1 VNAAVTR
8 SSPFHVLAGVLWRLL
23 VAGVVLLALYVAAGR
38 ALMGNV
44 SALQPQLLAALN
56 ERLPFTLSASSVS
69 GRMEAFSPELV
80 FTDLRLA
87 FPGEAIEP
95 VQLARGSLRL
105 APLRSLLTQSPQ
117 ASFVTLSGLSVEL
130 DQDEA
135 GRLRLRGFGVP
146 GDDGGLRDWLA
157 SFLPRVRAVVLEDN
171 RVLLHRPGAQGRRA
185 RLDLTLKR
193 SGSARTLDA
202 RIETAAGN
210 QATLH
215 AEGIGNPLALAS
227 WRGDVFLAVE
237 AERLERLFDWLPETV
252 PARVAGRGS
261 VQLWLQQAGGRSD
274 LRLSLAGDNLL
285 LEGAGAGGEGGWR
298 VPLASLAMD
307 AALVEGQDQDSWTL
321 HASDL
326 SLAQGGRHWLLPRAQ
341 FDLRGDS
348 LRVRSGE
355 FRLDGIDSFLASLPS
370 MPPGLADALAVLAP
384 RGDVRALELTLD
396 DLRAPGDAWELT
408 ARVDDL
414 AVESWRG
421 APGAA
426 GADAFLRLYPGGGT
440 VRVDSEDLV
449 LAFPKVYREP
459 LAYDAVYGDLAL
471 SWDAEQL
478 WIRSGLLEARGEEGT
493 ARALLGLHIPFTR
506 TVVGPA
512 MELLVGLGDSRAR
525 YRDKYLPYRLPGT
538 LRRWLAEAI
547 GPGRVVT
554 GGFAWRGSLRGSNYE
569 HLTVQLHFDIE
580 DATVAFDP
588 AWPPLEDFAGR
599 LVIDDTRVSAWGE
612 RGELGGHRVERLS
625 AEAWRGEAGERVL
638 AVAATLAGDA
648 GDGLAVVKA
657 SPLAAMTGNVVEGW
671 SAAGPVRTVLD
682 LRIPL
687 DDRSEPRVAVDA
699 SADGALLR
707 VQPGGL
713 VFENIDGR
721 VRYASGTGFSSDD
734 LAGTLWGSP
743 VSASLSQA
751 DAEAP
756 LALRFA
762 GKGLPMA
769 ALFEWLQLDVPALA
783 SGQADAFGQLLLR
796 REEPARLTLASDLAG
811 VALAL
816 PAPWGKAAGV
826 PRSLAVDL
834 AMARDGVAV
843 DLALG
848 DRLAGRLTIADGA
861 LRGGNLRLEADW
873 LQGALD
879 LGGPVP
885 RLLLDYLDLA
895 GLPEQGGDADF
906 DATYRALRP
915 VGIDILEL
923 RREGE
928 PIGHLA
934 FELDR
939 DAGAIVARGVRG
951 ELFGLRSRSE
961 EGGVLRWA
969 GGEGAPG
976 EGAPGE
982 TQFAIDV
989 AFDDL
994 GPVLVA
1000 LGYAPTLVTDNGS
1013 ASADLRWSGSPRSL
1027 ALETLEGA
1035 IAVEA
1040 RDGRLLEAK
1049 GSAGALKVLSLLNL
1063 AEILRGLSLSHM
1075 FESGIPF
1082 DRAASEFRFR
1092 RGTVDIPALT
1102 LRGAASAFEFSGVT
1116 RLAASE
1122 PAIEGELVVT
1132 LPVANNLPWV
1142 AALAGGLPVAAG
1154 VYVVSKVFE
1163 KQVKRMSSGVYEV
1176 SGPLGS
1182 PEVRL
1187 RRIFDDSASVPV
1199 GPNDGL
1205 AADPQGTAGV
1215 SMAPDPNSPPDPNAA
1230 RGEDGVTPAAPD
1242 PNRVTAEAG
1251 ASGLP

>member
-1 VNAAVTR
+1 MTR
-8 SSPFHVLAGVLWRLL
+8 SSPFHVLAGALWRLL

-105 APLRSLLTQSPQ
+105 APLRSLLTRSPQ

-135 GRLRLRGFGVP
+135 GHLRLRGFGVP

-157 SFLPRVRAVVLEDN
+157 SFLPRVRALVLEDN
-171 RVLLHRPGAQGRRA
+171 RVLLHRPDAQGRRA
-185 RLDLTLKR
+185 RLDLTLRR

-202 RIETAAGN
+202 RIETAVGN
-210 QATLH
+210 AATLH
-215 AEGIGNPLALAS
+215 AEGIGNPLSPAT
-227 WRGDVFLAVE
+227 WRGDVFLALE
-237 AERLERLFDWLPETV
+237 AERLERLFDWLPVTV
-252 PARVAGRGS
+252 PVRAAGRAG

-285 LEGAGAGGEGGWR
+285 LEGGGGGWR

-307 AALVEGQDQDSWTL
+307 AALVEGGEGWTL

-370 MPPGLADALAVLAP
+370 MPPRLADALGVLAP
-384 RGDVRALELTLD
+384 RGDVRALEFSLD
-396 DLRAPGDAWELT
+396 DLRAPGRGWELT

-426 GADAFLRLYPGGGT
+426 GADAFVRLYPGGGD
-440 VRVDSEDLV
+440 VRIDSEGLV

-459 LAYDAVYGDLAL
+459 LAYDTVHGDLRL
-471 SWDAEQL
+471 RWDPEQL
-478 WIRSGLLEARGEEGT
+478 WIRSGLLEASGEEGT
-493 ARALLGLHIPFTR
+493 ARALLGLHIPFSR
-506 TVVGPA
+506 TTVGPA

-525 YRDKYLPYRLPGT
+525 YRDKYLPYRLPAT
-538 LRRWLAEAI
+538 LRRWLADAI

-554 GGFAWRGSLRGSNYE
+554 GGFAWRGSLLEGNYD
-569 HLTVQLHFDIE
+569 HLTVQLHFDVE

-588 AWPPLEDFAGR
+588 AWPPLEVFAGR
-599 LVIDDTRVSAWGE
+599 LVIDDSRVSVWGE
-612 RGELGGHRVERLS
+612 RGEIAGNRLERLS
-625 AEAWRGEAGERVL
+625 AEAWRGDAGERVL

-657 SPLAAMTGNVVEGW
+657 SPLAAMTGGVVDGW
-671 SAAGPVRTVLD
+671 SAAGPVRTLLD

-687 DDRSEPRVAVDA
+687 DDRSEPVVTVDA

-713 VFENIDGR
+713 VFENLSGR
-721 VRYASGTGFSSDD
+721 VGYASGSGFSSDD
-734 LAGTLWGSP
+734 LVGTLWGSP

-751 DAEAP
+751 GADAP

-769 ALFEWLQLDVPALA
+769 ALFDWLQLDIPAVA
-783 SGQADAFGQLLLR
+783 SGEADAFGDLLLR
-796 REEPARLTLASDLAG
+796 RDQPARLTLASDLTG

-816 PAPWGKAAGV
+816 PAPWGKTAAE

-834 AMARDGVAV
+834 RLARERIAV

-848 DRLAGRLTIADGA
+848 DRVAGRLDLADGA
-861 LRGGNLRLEADW
+861 LSGGNLRLEADW
-873 LQGALD
+873 LQGALE

-885 RLLLDYLDLA
+885 RLLLDYLDLD
-895 GLPEQGGDADF
+895 GLPEQAGEADF
-906 DATYRALRP
+906 DAAYRVLRP
-915 VGIDILEL
+915 VGVDILEL
-923 RREGE
+923 RRAGE
-928 PIGHLA
+928 RVGHLA

-939 DAGAIVARGVRG
+939 EADAIVARGIRG

-969 GGEGAPG
+969 A
-976 EGAPGE
+976 GE

-994 GPVLVA
+994 GQVLLA

-1013 ASADLRWSGSPRSL
+1013 ASADLRWSGSPRAL
-1027 ALETLEGA
+1027 ALATLAGTV
-1035 IAVEA
+1035 AVEG

-1082 DRAASEFRFR
+1082 ERAASEFRFR
-1092 RGTVDIPALT
+1092 RGSMEISALT

-1122 PAIEGELVVT
+1122 PSIEGELVVT

-1182 PEVRL
+1182 PDVRL
-1187 RRIFDDSASVPV
+1187 RRIFDDSASIPV
-1199 GPNDGL
+1199 
-1205 AADPQGTAGV
+1205 
-1215 SMAPDPNSPPDPNAA
+1215 DPNGERILDPNAAPGAPTASDGPPDPNAA
-1230 RGEDGVTPAAPD
+1230 RGDAGPVPTPAIPPD
-1242 PNRVTAEAG
+1242 PNAAPAG
-1251 ASGLP
+1251 ASDTR

>member
-1 VNAAVTR
+1 MTR
-8 SSPFHVLAGVLWRLL
+8 SSPFHLLAGALWRLL

-44 SALQPQLLAALN
+44 STLQPQLLAALN
-56 ERLPFTLSASSVS
+56 DRLPFSLSASSVR
-69 GRMEAFSPELV
+69 GRMEGFSPELV

-105 APLRSLLTQSPQ
+105 APLRSLLTRSPQ

-135 GRLRLRGFGVP
+135 GHLHLRGFGVP

-157 SFLPRVRAVVLEDN
+157 SFLPRVRALVLEGN
-171 RVLLHRPGAQGRRA
+171 RVLLHRPAGEGRRA

-202 RIETAAGN
+202 RIETAVGN

-215 AEGIGNPLALAS
+215 AEGIGNPLSLAS

-237 AERLERLFDWLPETV
+237 AERLERVFDWLPVSV
-252 PARVAGRGS
+252 PARATGRAG

-274 LRLSLAGDNLL
+274 LRLSLAGNNLL
-285 LEGAGAGGEGGWR
+285 LEDGDGGWR

-307 AALVEGQDQDSWTL
+307 AALVERQDGWTL

-370 MPPGLADALAVLAP
+370 MPARLADALGVLAP
-384 RGDVRALELTLD
+384 RGQVRALELTLD
-396 DLRAPGDAWELT
+396 DLRAPGNSWELT
-408 ARVDDL
+408 TRVDDL

-426 GADAFLRLYPGGGT
+426 GADAFVRLYPGGGD
-440 VRVDSEDLV
+440 VRIDSEGLV

-459 LAYDAVYGDLAL
+459 LAYEAVHGDLRL

-478 WIRSGLLEARGEEGT
+478 WIRSGLLEASGEEGT
-493 ARALLGLHIPFTR
+493 ARALLGLHVPFTR
-506 TVVGPA
+506 TAVGPA
-512 MELLVGLGDSRAR
+512 MELLVGLGDSRTR

-538 LRRWLAEAI
+538 LRRWLATAI

-554 GGFAWRGSLRGSNYE
+554 GGFAWRGSLRKRNYD
-569 HLTVQLHFDIE
+569 HLTVQLHFDVE
-580 DATVAFDP
+580 EATVAFDP

-612 RGELGGHRVERLS
+612 RGELGGNRLERLS

-638 AVAATLAGDA
+638 AVAATLTGDA

-657 SPLAAMTGNVVEGW
+657 SPLAAMTGGVIEGW

-687 DDRSEPRVAVDA
+687 DDRSEPVVAVDA
-699 SADGALLR
+699 SAEEALLR

-713 VFENIDGR
+713 VFEKLSGR
-721 VRYASGTGFSSDD
+721 VGYASGSGFSSDG

-751 DAEAP
+751 DAGAP

-762 GKGLPMA
+762 GKGVPVA
-769 ALFEWLQLDVPALA
+769 ALFDWLQLDLPALA
-783 SGQADAFGQLLLR
+783 SGEADAFGDLLLR
-796 REEPARLTLASDLAG
+796 RDQPARLTLASDLNG

-816 PAPWGKAAGV
+816 PAPWGKTAEE

-834 AMARDGVAV
+834 RLARDRVAV

-848 DRLAGRLTIADGA
+848 DRVAGRLDLADGA
-861 LRGGNLRLEADW
+861 LSGGSLRLESDW

-895 GLPEQGGDADF
+895 GLPEQTGEADF
-906 DATYRALRP
+906 DAAYRALRP
-915 VGIDILEL
+915 VAVAILEL
-923 RREGE
+923 RRAGEGV
-928 PIGHLA
+928 GHLA

-961 EGGVLRWA
+961 GGGVLRWA
-969 GGEGAPG
+969 GAEGA
-976 EGAPGE
+976 AGE

-994 GPVLVA
+994 GRVLVA

-1013 ASADLRWSGSPRSL
+1013 ASADLRWTGSPRAL
-1027 ALETLEGA
+1027 ALQALEGEL
-1035 IAVEA
+1035 AVEA
-1040 RDGRLLEAK
+1040 RDGRLLEAR
-1049 GSAGALKVLSLLNL
+1049 GSAGALKVFSLLNL
-1063 AEILRGLSLSHM
+1063 AEIFRGLSLSHM

-1082 DRAASEFRFR
+1082 DRAVSEFRFR
-1092 RGTVDIPALT
+1092 RGTMEIPALT

-1122 PAIEGELVVT
+1122 PSIEGELVVT

-1182 PEVRL
+1182 PDVRL
-1187 RRIFDDSASVPV
+1187 RRIFDDSASIPV
-1199 GPNDGL
+1199 DPNGVR
-1205 AADPQGTAGV
+1205 ADDPNASPGAPT
-1215 SMAPDPNSPPDPNAA
+1215 APDPNGPPDPNTVRLDQRRVPPGNAP
-1230 RGEDGVTPAAPD
+1230 PAA
-1242 PNRVTAEAG
+1242 
-1251 ASGLP
+1251 ASGPG

>member
-1 VNAAVTR
+1 VTR
-8 SSPFHVLAGVLWRLL
+8 NSPFHVLAGALWRLL
-23 VAGVVLLALYVAAGR
+23 VAAVVLLALYVAAGR

-130 DQDEA
+130 DQDES
-135 GRLRLRGFGVP
+135 GHLRLRGFGVP

-157 SFLPRVRAVVLEDN
+157 SFLPRVRALVLEDN
-171 RVLLHRPGAQGRRA
+171 RVLLHRPDAQGRRA
-185 RLDLTLKR
+185 SLDLTLKR

-202 RIETAAGN
+202 RIETVVGN
-210 QATLH
+210 AATLH
-215 AEGIGNPLALAS
+215 AEGIGNPLAPES

-237 AERLERLFDWLPETV
+237 AERLERLFDWLPLTV
-252 PARVAGRGS
+252 PVRAAGRAG

-285 LEGAGAGGEGGWR
+285 LEGGDGGWR
-298 VPLASLAMD
+298 VPLAALAMD
-307 AALVEGQDQDSWTL
+307 AALVEGQDGWTL

-355 FRLDGIDSFLASLPS
+355 FRLDGIDGFLASLPS
-370 MPPGLADALAVLAP
+370 MPPRLADALGVLAP
-384 RGDVRALELTLD
+384 RGEVRALELTLD
-396 DLRAPGDAWELT
+396 DLRAPGRGWELT

-426 GADAFLRLYPGGGT
+426 GADAFVRLYPGGGG
-440 VRVDSEDLV
+440 VRIDSEGLV

-459 LAYDAVYGDLAL
+459 LAYDAVHGDLRL
-471 SWDAEQL
+471 RWDAEQL
-478 WIRSGLLEARGEEGT
+478 WIRSGLLEASGDEGT

-506 TVVGPA
+506 TPVGPA
-512 MELLVGLGDSRAR
+512 MKLLVGLGDSRAR

-538 LRRWLAEAI
+538 LRRWLADAI

-554 GGFAWRGSLRGSNYE
+554 GGFAWRGSLLPRNYD
-569 HLTVQLHFDIE
+569 HLTVQLHFDVE

-599 LVIDDTRVSAWGE
+599 LVIDDSRVSAWGE
-612 RGELGGHRVERLS
+612 HGELAGNRVEHLS

-657 SPLAAMTGNVVEGW
+657 SPLAAMTGGVVDGW
-671 SAAGPVRTVLD
+671 SAAGPLRTLLD

-687 DDRSEPRVAVDA
+687 DDRSEPVVAVDT

-713 VFENIDGR
+713 VFENLSGR
-721 VRYASGTGFSSDD
+721 VGYASGSGFSSDD

-751 DAEAP
+751 DAGAP

-769 ALFEWLQLDVPALA
+769 ALFDWLQLELPALA
-783 SGQADAFGQLLLR
+783 SGEADAFGDLLLR
-796 REEPARLTLASDLAG
+796 RDQPARLTLASDLTG
-811 VALAL
+811 VTLAL
-816 PAPWGKAAGV
+816 PAPWGKAADE
-826 PRSLAVDL
+826 PRSLAVNL
-834 AMARDGVAV
+834 RLARDRVAL

-848 DRLAGRLTIADGA
+848 DRVAGRLDLADGA
-861 LRGGNLRLEADW
+861 LSGGNLRLEADW

-879 LGGPVP
+879 FGGPVP
-885 RLLLDYLDLA
+885 RLLLDYLDLD
-895 GLPEQGGDADF
+895 GLPEQAGEADF
-906 DATYRALRP
+906 DAAYRALRP
-915 VGIDILEL
+915 VGVDILEL
-923 RREGE
+923 RRAGE
-928 PIGHLA
+928 RLGHLA

-939 DAGAIVARGVRG
+939 EADAIVARGIRG

-969 GGEGAPG
+969 AD
-976 EGAPGE
+976 E

-994 GPVLVA
+994 GQVLLA

-1013 ASADLRWSGSPRSL
+1013 ASADLRWSGSPRAL
-1027 ALETLEGA
+1027 ALATLAGTV
-1035 IAVEA
+1035 AVEG

-1082 DRAASEFRFR
+1082 ERAASEFRFR
-1092 RGTVDIPALT
+1092 RGSMEIPALT

-1122 PAIEGELVVT
+1122 PSIEGELVVT

-1182 PEVRL
+1182 PAVRL
-1187 RRIFDDSASVPV
+1187 RRIFDDSASIPV
-1199 GPNDGL
+1199 DPNGERIV
-1205 AADPQGTAGV
+1205 DPNASPGR
-1215 SMAPDPNSPPDPNAA
+1215 SMAPDGPPDPNAVRRDAGPLPTPAIPPDPNAA
-1230 RGEDGVTPAAPD
+1230 PAA
-1242 PNRVTAEAG
+1242 AG
-1251 ASGLP
+1251 ASDPR

>member
-1 VNAAVTR
+1 
-8 SSPFHVLAGVLWRLL
+8 
-23 VAGVVLLALYVAAGR
+23 
-38 ALMGNV
+38 
-44 SALQPQLLAALN
+44 
-56 ERLPFTLSASSVS
+56 
-69 GRMEAFSPELV
+69 
-80 FTDLRLA
+80 
-87 FPGEAIEP
+87 
-95 VQLARGSLRL
+95 
-105 APLRSLLTQSPQ
+105 
-117 ASFVTLSGLSVEL
+117 
-130 DQDEA
+130 
-135 GRLRLRGFGVP
+135 VP

-157 SFLPRVRAVVLEDN
+157 SFLPRVRALVLEDN
-171 RVLLHRPGAQGRRA
+171 RVLLHRPDGKDRRA
-185 RLDLTLKR
+185 RVELTLKR

-202 RIETAAGN
+202 RIETAVGN
-210 QATLH
+210 AATLH
-215 AEGIGNPLALAS
+215 AEGIGNPLSPAT

-237 AERLERLFDWLPETV
+237 AERLERLYDWLPVTV
-252 PARVAGRGS
+252 PVRAAGRAG

-274 LRLSLAGDNLL
+274 LRLSLAGNNLL
-285 LEGAGAGGEGGWR
+285 LEGAEAGGEGGWR

-307 AALVEGQDQDSWTL
+307 AALVEGEDGWTL

-370 MPPGLADALAVLAP
+370 IPPRLADALGVLAP

-396 DLRAPGDAWELT
+396 DLRAPGGAWELT

-426 GADAFLRLYPGGGT
+426 GADAFVRLYPGGGD
-440 VRVDSEDLV
+440 VRIDSEGLV

-459 LAYDAVYGDLAL
+459 LAYDAVHGDLRL
-471 SWDAEQL
+471 RWDPEQL
-478 WIRSGLLEARGEEGT
+478 WIRSGLLQASGEEGT
-493 ARALLGLHIPFTR
+493 ARALLGLHIPFSR
-506 TVVGPA
+506 TTVGPA

-525 YRDKYLPYRLPGT
+525 YRDKYLPYRLPAT
-538 LRRWLAEAI
+538 LRRWLADAI

-554 GGFAWRGSLRGSNYE
+554 GGFAWRGSLLSRNYD
-569 HLTVQLHFDIE
+569 HLTVQLHFDVE

-599 LVIDDTRVSAWGE
+599 LVIDDSRVSAWGE
-612 RGELGGHRVERLS
+612 RGEIAGNRLERLS

-657 SPLAAMTGNVVEGW
+657 SPLAAMTGGAVDGW
-671 SAAGPVRTVLD
+671 SAAGPVRTLLD

-687 DDRSEPRVAVDA
+687 DDRSEPVVAVDA

-713 VFENIDGR
+713 MFENLSGR
-721 VRYASGTGFSSDD
+721 VGYASGSGFSSDK

-769 ALFEWLQLDVPALA
+769 ALFDWLQLDVPALA
-783 SGQADAFGQLLLR
+783 SGEADAFGDLLLR
-796 REEPARLTLASDLAG
+796 RDQPARLTLASDLTG

-816 PAPWGKAAGV
+816 PAPWGKAAEE
-826 PRSLAVDL
+826 PRSLAADL
-834 AMARDGVAV
+834 SLARERIAV

-848 DRLAGRLTIADGA
+848 DRVAGRLELADGA

-873 LQGALD
+873 LQGALE

-885 RLLLDYLDLA
+885 RLLLDYLDLD
-895 GLPEQGGDADF
+895 GLPGQAGEADF
-906 DATYRALRP
+906 DAAYRALRP
-915 VGIDILEL
+915 VGVDILEL
-923 RREGE
+923 RRAGE
-928 PIGHLA
+928 RVGHLA

-939 DAGAIVARGVRG
+939 DEDAIVARGIRG

-969 GGEGAPG
+969 RGEGAPG
-976 EGAPGE
+976 EGAPGEGAPGEGAPDEGAPDE

-994 GPVLVA
+994 GQVLLA

-1013 ASADLRWSGSPRSL
+1013 ASADLRWSGSPRAL
-1027 ALETLEGA
+1027 ALATLAGTV
-1035 IAVEA
+1035 AVEG

-1082 DRAASEFRFR
+1082 ERAASEFRFR
-1092 RGTVDIPALT
+1092 RGSMEIPALT

-1116 RLAASE
+1116 RLADSE
-1122 PAIEGELVVT
+1122 PSIEGELVVT

-1187 RRIFDDSASVPV
+1187 RRIFDDSASIPV
-1199 GPNDGL
+1199 DPNGERIV
-1205 AADPQGTAGV
+1205 DPNASPGAST
-1215 SMAPDPNSPPDPNAA
+1215 APDNPPDPNAA
-1230 RGEDGVTPAAPD
+1230 RRDERPVPTPAIPPEPNAAP
-1242 PNRVTAEAG
+1242 AAAG
-1251 ASGLP
+1251 ASDPR

>member
-1 VNAAVTR
+1 MTR
-8 SSPFHVLAGVLWRLL
+8 TSPFHVLAGALWRLL

-87 FPGEAIEP
+87 FPGETIEP

-157 SFLPRVRAVVLEDN
+157 GFLPRVRALVLEDN

-202 RIETAAGN
+202 RIGTAVGN
-210 QATLH
+210 AATLH
-215 AEGIGNPLALAS
+215 AEGIGNPLSPAT

-237 AERLERLFDWLPETV
+237 AERLERLFDWLPVTV
-252 PARVAGRGS
+252 PVRAAGRAG

-285 LEGAGAGGEGGWR
+285 LEGGDGGWR
-298 VPLASLAMD
+298 VPLAALAMD
-307 AALVEGQDQDSWTL
+307 AALVEGQDGWTL

-370 MPPGLADALAVLAP
+370 MPARLADALGVLAP

-426 GADAFLRLYPGGGT
+426 GADAFVRLYPGGGD
-440 VRVDSEDLV
+440 VRIDSEGLV
-449 LAFPKVYREP
+449 LAFPKVYREA
-459 LAYDAVYGDLAL
+459 LAYDAVHGDLRL
-471 SWDAEQL
+471 RWDAKQL
-478 WIRSGLLEARGEEGT
+478 WLRSGLLEASGEEGT

-506 TVVGPA
+506 TTVGPA

-538 LRRWLAEAI
+538 LRRWLADAI

-554 GGFAWRGSLRGSNYE
+554 GGFAWRGSLLKRNFD
-569 HLTVQLHFDIE
+569 HLTVQLHFDVE

-599 LVIDDTRVSAWGE
+599 LVIDDSRVSAWGE
-612 RGELGGHRVERLS
+612 HGELAGNRVERLS

-648 GDGLAVVKA
+648 GDGLAAVKA
-657 SPLAAMTGNVVEGW
+657 SPLAAMTGGVVEGW
-671 SAAGPVRTVLD
+671 SAAGPVRTVLG

-687 DDRSEPRVAVDA
+687 DDRSEPVVAVDA
-699 SADGALLR
+699 SAEEALLR

-713 VFENIDGR
+713 VFEDLSGR
-721 VRYASGTGFSSDD
+721 VGYASGSGFSSDD

-769 ALFEWLQLDVPALA
+769 ALFDWLPLDLPALA
-783 SGQADAFGQLLLR
+783 SGEADVFGDLLLR
-796 REEPARLTLASDLAG
+796 RDQPARLTLASDLTG

-816 PAPWGKAAGV
+816 PAPWGKAAEE
-826 PRSLAVDL
+826 PRSLAADL
-834 AMARDGVAV
+834 RLARDRVV
-843 DLALG
+843 LDLALG
-848 DRLAGRLTIADGA
+848 DRVAGRLDLADGA
-861 LRGGNLRLEADW
+861 LSGGNLRLEADW

-895 GLPEQGGDADF
+895 GLPGQAGETDF
-906 DATYRALRP
+906 DAAYRALRP

-923 RREGE
+923 RRAGE
-928 PIGHLA
+928 RVGHLA

-939 DAGAIVARGVRG
+939 DAGAIVARGIRG

-969 GGEGAPG
+969 GGEGALGESAPG
-976 EGAPGE
+976 ESAPGE

-994 GPVLVA
+994 SEVLVT

-1013 ASADLRWSGSPRSL
+1013 ASADLRWSGSPWAL
-1027 ALETLEGA
+1027 ALETLEGD
-1035 IAVEA
+1035 IGVEA
-1040 RDGRLLEAK
+1040 RDGRLLEAR
-1049 GSAGALKVLSLLNL
+1049 GSAGALKALSLLNL

-1082 DRAASEFRFR
+1082 DRAASEFRL
-1092 RGTVDIPALT
+1092 RGGTLQIPALT

-1116 RLAASE
+1116 NLAASE
-1122 PAIEGELVVT
+1122 PSIEGELVVT

-1182 PEVRL
+1182 PDVRL
-1187 RRIFDDSASVPV
+1187 RRIFDDSASIPV
-1199 GPNDGL
+1199 DPNGERIV
-1205 AADPQGTAGV
+1205 DPNASPGAST
-1215 SMAPDPNSPPDPNAA
+1215 APDDPPDPNA
-1230 RGEDGVTPAAPD
+1230 VTADDAGAADPQTPRD
-1242 PNRVTAEAG
+1242 PNGAAADAG
-1251 ASGLP
+1251 ASDPR